1 MIQVRPRSKSPPP
14 RFQWTGRITPRLR
27 VKGLLQTRLPQ
38 TKISKIFSSKSI
50 QVLKRK
56 TLQINQIQLNSI
68 LILINSMNLWSS
80 YHSVKEPKLHSCQT
94 ILCSQPMRPNT
105 SKDTRSKSNW
115 AQSRKGFRRIQ
126 RGSATTSSTSM
137 KTKLKGENW
146 RNSSKWP
153 RTTSTREPSTLEMSL
168 ASLLMSLKTTS
179 NSIDSHRLW
188 PSRWKPSTYVCSLPG
203 PRSVHL
209 GHGTKRNQFERSSMV
224 EDHLI
229 STLIPWNVK
238 MN

>member
-27 VKGLLQTRLPQ
+27 VKGLLQTQLPPI
-38 TKISKIFSSKSI
+38 KKSKIFSSKLI

-56 TLQINQIQLNSI
+56 THQINQIQLNSI
-68 LILINSMNLWSS
+68 LIINNSMNLWSS
-80 YHSVKEPKLHSCQT
+80 SHSVKEPKLHSCQT

-137 KTKLKGENW
+137 KTKLKGENS
-146 RNSSKWP
+146 RNSSRWP

-179 NSIDSHRLW
+179 NSIDSYRLW
-188 PSRWKPSTYVCSLPG
+188 PLGWKPCTIVCSLPD
-203 PRSVHL
+203 PRSAHL
-209 GHGTKRNQFERSSMV
+209 GHGIKRYQFEWSSLG
-224 EDHLI
+224 EDH
-229 STLIPWNVK
+229 
-238 MN
+238 